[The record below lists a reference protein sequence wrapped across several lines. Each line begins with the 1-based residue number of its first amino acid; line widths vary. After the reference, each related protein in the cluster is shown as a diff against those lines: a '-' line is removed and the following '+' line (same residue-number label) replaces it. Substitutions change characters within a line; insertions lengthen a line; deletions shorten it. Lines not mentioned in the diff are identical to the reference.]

1 MYTLLKPIHV
11 RQKLL
16 EKGIYF
22 FTPLDFGCIFQI
34 PSNKTKRFL
43 EKWTKE
49 GFLVRFKQGLY
60 GIKDDLPGEEVIAN
74 RLYQPSY
81 LSFEYALA
89 FHNVLPEMSYEIT
102 SATAKATRYFAF
114 NTRSFA
120 YFTIK
125 QEAFT
130 GFTLIKSGTKSFY
143 MADPEKA
150 FVDYLYFVA
159 LGKKSVY
166 ERLNITNLNKKKILS
181 YAKLFKYPKLDKLIK
196 EYI

>member
-1 MYTLLKPIHV
+1 MYTLLKPIII

-22 FTPLDFGCIFQI
+22 FTPLDFGRIFQI
-34 PSNKTKRFL
+34 PSNITKRFL

-49 GFLVRFKQGLY
+49 DFLIRFKQGLY
-60 GIKDDLPGEEVIAN
+60 GIKDDLPGEEEIAN

-89 FHNVLPEMSYEIT
+89 FHNILSEMSHEVT
-102 SATAKATRYFAF
+102 SATTKATRNFAF
-114 NTRSFA
+114 NTRSFV

-130 GFTLIKSGTKSFY
+130 GFSLIKTETKSFY

-150 FVDYLYFVA
+150 FVDYLYFVS
-159 LGKKSVY
+159 LGKKSIY
-166 ERLNITNLNKKKILS
+166 ERLDVANLNKKKILS
-181 YAKLFKYPKLDKLIK
+181 YVQLFKYPKLNKLIK
-196 EYI
+196 EWV